1 MRLTIDSLIALLLV
15 GVLGLVLAD
24 YRSAMRKLEA
34 ERQVHLALSR
44 LAQQARCHGAIE
56 APGGR
61 GPVFAAT
68 ISPAWFKSQLPVNAL
83 APGYA
88 WLDVAPAGD
97 GADDPPDPV
106 LRSRSQA
113 GFWYNPNR
121 GVVRARVPGQ
131 RGPAEA
137 LDLYNQLNNS
147 GLKALPESA
156 AAERRP
162 VPWAARCARGVEQEK
177 VEP

>member
-1 MRLTIDSLIALLLV
+1 MRLAIDSLIALGLV

-24 YRSAMRKLEA
+24 YRATARKLEE

-44 LAQQARCHGAIE
+44 LAEQARYHGALE
-56 APGGR
+56 QPGEC
-61 GPVFAAT
+61 GPVFPAT
-68 ISPAWFKSQLPVNAL
+68 ISPAWFKNGLPLNAVAL
-83 APGYA
+83 GHP

-106 LRSRSQA
+106 LHSRAQA
-113 GFWYNPNR
+113 GFWYNPSR

-131 RGPAEA
+131 GEPGAA

-147 GLKALPESA
+147 GLKELAESA
-156 AAERRP
+156 AVARRP
-162 VPWAARCARGVEQEK
+162 VPWARNEALRERVESR
-177 VEP
+177 P

>member
-1 MRLTIDSLIALLLV
+1 MDSLIALLLV

-24 YRSAMRKLEA
+24 YRAAARKLEA
-34 ERQVHLALSR
+34 ERQVHVALSL
-44 LAQQARCHGAIE
+44 LAEQARYHGSMAV
-56 APGGR
+56 PGGR
-61 GPVFAAT
+61 GPVFPAT
-68 ISPAWFKSQLPVNAL
+68 ISPGWFKGELPVNAV

-97 GADDPPDPV
+97 LADDPPDPV
-106 LRSRSQA
+106 LHRKAQA

-131 RGPAEA
+131 RDPAEA

-147 GLKALPESA
+147 GRKDLAESA
-156 AAERRP
+156 AADRRP
-162 VPWAARCARGVEQEK
+162 VPWVMRCVPE
-177 VEP
+177 